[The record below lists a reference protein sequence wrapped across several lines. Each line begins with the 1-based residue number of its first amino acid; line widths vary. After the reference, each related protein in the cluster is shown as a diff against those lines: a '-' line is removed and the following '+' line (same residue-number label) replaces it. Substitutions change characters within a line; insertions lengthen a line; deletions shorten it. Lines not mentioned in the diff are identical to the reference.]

1 MTFATMAKR
10 KSGSIAV
17 PFLATI
23 FIGLIVIG
31 GIAAGLYKYLGFG
44 QEKKPSEPIPRTS
57 GMVTDS
63 DNHTVLLVLDVPER
77 KAPPTFI
84 LMRSRPVKKELVFI
98 GIPSNAIALVDGSQ
112 ESLMVSYNSG
122 GAAAA
127 KDFVE
132 KVFDIQVDRYMKFDS
147 AAFRKI
153 SDIFGGVTYAVNA
166 DIAGFKND
174 GTQQYL
180 NSEQVEMFVT
190 YMMFQGGEYERSLIA
205 ADVLKSMVNQADGKR
220 IADSFD
226 NNFNTVINMVESDVT
241 AADYKEHKTAIKNMF
256 EFGTSIA
263 VALSV
268 DGTNAGED
276 FIPSSGFI
284 ENVKDQYFKEK

>member
-1 MTFATMAKR
+1 MANR
-10 KSGSIAV
+10 KTGSIAV

-23 FIGLIVIG
+23 FIGLIIVG

-44 QEKKPSEPIPRTS
+44 KQEKPAEPIPRTS
-57 GMVTDS
+57 GMVTDA

-84 LMRSRPVKKELVFI
+84 LMRSRPIKKELVFI
-98 GIPSNAIALVDGSQ
+98 GIPSNSIALVDGGQ
-112 ESLMVSYNSG
+112 ESILGSYQSG
-122 GAAAA
+122 GAAASA
-127 KDFVE
+127 EFVE
-132 KVFDIQVDRYMKFDS
+132 KVFGVEVDRYMKFDS
-147 AAFRKI
+147 ASFRKI

-174 GTQQYL
+174 GSQQCL
-180 NSEQVEMFVT
+180 NSDQVEQFVT
-190 YMMFQGGEYERSLIA
+190 YMMFEGGEYERSLIS

-226 NNFNTVINMVESDVT
+226 SNFNTIINMVESDIK
-241 AADYKEHKTAIKNMF
+241 ASDYKEHKTAIKNMF
-256 EFGTSIA
+256 ENGTSIA
-263 VALSV
+263 VAISV

-276 FIPSSGFI
+276 FIPSKGFI